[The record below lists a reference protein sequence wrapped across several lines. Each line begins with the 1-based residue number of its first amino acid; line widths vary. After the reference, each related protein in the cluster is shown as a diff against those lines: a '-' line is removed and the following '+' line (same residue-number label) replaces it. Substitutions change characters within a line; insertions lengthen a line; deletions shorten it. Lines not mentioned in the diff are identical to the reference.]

1 MPSNLAVDIAGL
13 QLRNPT
19 ILASGVLGISG
30 STLRHAGDVGAGAVI
45 TKSLGLKPR
54 TGYGNPTIVEVEGGL
69 LNAMGLPNPGA
80 EEFVDEIKIA
90 KEGKAPVIASIFG
103 SSLEEFAIVA
113 RIVEAGGANAIE
125 LNLSCPHVGKVGLQ
139 LGQDPAL
146 VRDVVR
152 RVKSAVEIPVIAKL
166 SSNVSNIVDVASSA
180 ERGGANAVTAI
191 NTIRAMA
198 IDVHVKKPILANV
211 IGGLSGPAIK
221 PVAMRCVYE
230 IYESVK
236 IPIIAAGGVKDWEDA
251 VEYFLAGASAV
262 QIGTAIKTYGLEVFS
277 LVTSGIDGYMKA
289 NGYKEVLEI
298 VGKAHGS

>member
-1 MPSNLAVDIAGL
+1 MPNNLAVDIAGL

-30 STLRHAGDVGAGAVI
+30 STLRHAGDVGAGAVV

-54 TGYGNPTIVEVEGGL
+54 TGYANPTIVEVEGGL

-80 EEFVDEIKIA
+80 EEFVSEIKIA

-103 SSLEEFAIVA
+103 SSLEEFAAVA
-113 RIVEAGGANAIE
+113 RIVEVGGADAIE

-139 LGQDPAL
+139 LGQDSGL

-166 SSNVSNIVDVASSA
+166 SSNVSSIVDIASSA
-180 ERGGANAVTAI
+180 ERGGADAVTAI
-191 NTIRAMA
+191 NTVRAMA
-198 IDVHVKKPILANV
+198 IDVFVKKPILANV

-236 IPIIAAGGVKDWEDA
+236 IPIIAAGGVKDWRDA

-277 LVTSGIDGYMKA
+277 LVASGIDGYMRA
-289 NGYKEVLEI
+289 NGYKEVSEI
-298 VGKAHGS
+298 VGKAHSS

>member
-1 MPSNLAVDIAGL
+1 MAGL
-13 QLRNPT
+13 HLRNPT

-30 STLRHAGDVGAGAVI
+30 STLRHAGDVGAGAVV

-103 SSLEEFAIVA
+103 SSLEEFAVVA
-113 RIVEAGGANAIE
+113 RIVEAGGADAIE

-166 SSNVSNIVDVASSA
+166 SSNVSNIVDIASSA

-198 IDVHVKKPILANV
+198 IDVYVKKPILANV

-221 PVAMRCVYE
+221 SVAMRCVYE

-236 IPIIAAGGVKDWEDA
+236 IPIIAAGGVKDWKDA

-277 LVTSGIDGYMKA
+277 LVASGIDGYMRA
-289 NGYKEVLEI
+289 NGYKEVSEI
-298 VGKAHGS
+298 VGKAHSS

>member
-13 QLRNPT
+13 HLRNPT

-236 IPIIAAGGVKDWEDA
+236 IPIIAAGGVKDWRDA

>member
-1 MPSNLAVDIAGL
+1 VTNKLAVDIAGL
-13 QLRNPT
+13 HLRNPT

-30 STLRHAGDVGAGAVI
+30 STLRHAGDAGAGAVI

-54 TGYGNPTIVEVEGGL
+54 VGYRNPTIVEVEGGL

-80 EEFVDEIKIA
+80 EEFANEIKIA

-103 SSLEEFAIVA
+103 SSLEEFAVVA
-113 RIVEAGGANAIE
+113 RIVEAGGADAIE
-125 LNLSCPHVGKVGLQ
+125 LNLSCPHVGRVGLQ

-166 SSNVSNIVDVASSA
+166 SSNVSSIVDIASSA
-180 ERGGANAVTAI
+180 ERGGANAVTAT
-191 NTIRAMA
+191 NTMRAMA
-198 IDVHVKKPILANV
+198 IDVYIKKPILANV

-236 IPIIAAGGVKDWEDA
+236 IPIIAAGGVKDWKDA
-251 VEYFLAGASAV
+251 VEFFLAGASAV
-262 QIGTAIKTYGLEVFS
+262 QIGTAIKTYGLQVFS
-277 LVTSGIDGYMKA
+277 LVTSGIDSYMRD
-289 NGYKEVLEI
+289 NGFKEVSEI